1 MDSDSSSSLNE
12 SVATAVSPARLTS
25 GRARPLGVAWRLV
38 TAESWTAI
46 ASAWLAS
53 RLLVFASAAAVQVF
67 GFPGGH
73 RRGGF
78 LHHPFA
84 WLTTWDGH
92 WYKAIA
98 QHGYLLVPGRYSD
111 PAFFPFFSILLR
123 GLHTTGLPYDLAG
136 LALANVMLPVA
147 LIGLYKLACL
157 WLPEPDA
164 RRVAILAALFPAGAV
179 LSMIYPESLAL
190 SFIAFAGVF
199 AARRH
204 WLLCAVCAAGATLA
218 RPEGV
223 LLVVPVAA
231 CAVRAWSGLS
241 PVARGRAIA
250 AVLVAPATLATVSI
264 YFWQTLGDP
273 FAWSK
278 AEQAWGR
285 SFEPL
290 GVYHA
295 LAALAT
301 ADHYQLWLIR
311 DAVFFT
317 VYIILLG
324 LAWKAK
330 LPRSWI
336 LAGVAAVALPV
347 MSGSFTS
354 DERFGLMA
362 PPVYAGIAI
371 LARQRLARRFIIA
384 GMSLLLVASTLTLPL
399 RFP

>member
-1 MDSDSSSSLNE
+1 MDSDSSSSLTDPA
-12 SVATAVSPARLTS
+12 ATAVSPARLTG
-25 GRARPLGVAWRLV
+25 GRATPLGAAWRRV

-67 GFPGGH
+67 GFPPGN
-73 RRGGF
+73 RRPGF
-78 LHHPFA
+78 VQHPFA

-111 PAFFPFFSILLR
+111 PAFFPFFSILLG
-123 GLHTTGLPYDLAG
+123 GLHATGLPYDLAG
-136 LALANVMLPVA
+136 LALANAMLLVA
-147 LIGLYKLACL
+147 LVGLYKLACL
-157 WLPEPDA
+157 WLPESDA
-164 RRVAILAALFPAGAV
+164 RRVAILAAFFPAGAV

-190 SFIAFAGVF
+190 ALIAFAGVF
-199 AARRH
+199 AFRH
-204 WLLCAVCAAGATLA
+204 RWLLCGVCAAGATLA

-231 CAVRAWSGLS
+231 CVARAWPRLS
-241 PVARGRAIA
+241 PAARGRAIA
-250 AVLVAPATLATVSI
+250 AVLVAPATLVTISV

-273 FAWSK
+273 LAWTK
-278 AEQAWGR
+278 AEQVWGR
-285 SFEPL
+285 SFQPL

-295 LAALAT
+295 LAALVT

-317 VYIILLG
+317 IYIILLWV
-324 LAWKAK
+324 AWKAK

-336 LAGVAAVALPV
+336 LAGAAAVCLPL

-354 DERFGLMA
+354 VERFGLMA
-362 PPVYAGIAI
+362 PPVYAAIAI
-371 LARQRLARRFIIA
+371 LTRHRHAYRFTIT
-384 GMSLLLVASTLTLPL
+384 GMALLLIASTLTLPL
-399 RFP
+399 RYP